1 MKLIVK
7 VCAIF
12 IFVQGISKSQSL
24 DLNAIKLAQKFSK
37 SQSPINSVAKR
48 EKNQDYFIADRILDS
63 DLYIVGPGDLL
74 HINIIASSETFDHS
88 IAISPSG
95 KLLIPSVGIVNCEQ
109 LTLSQLIEEITKQI
123 KSWNASVK
131 VNVELKQIREFRVL
145 VIGQFS
151 NAGYFIVTPMTRFS
165 DLFNQIISDYNQRYK
180 DSMREEQNKDFYET
194 SGMRSRIAV
203 DDFYDRKLGLDK
215 EPYHDIDHLSKRNIE
230 LIRNNDTIIIDIEKF
245 KVTGDYNYN
254 PYIHQDDI
262 IRIPYKSQFFTI
274 QGGVQKPGRYEYNSS
289 DNIADALAIAG
300 GNRPNAKLDSIRV
313 TRSNKINNSESFF
326 LTYERSKN
334 TKMLSED
341 HIMIPFFYKKEPH
354 HIVEIIGE
362 ISHPGSYPI
371 EFGETSINEII
382 VAAGGFLPTA
392 DTSRIFINNSEIANI
407 PDRELERIL
416 LKAEPYRSIE
426 EQAYVKARLRTE
438 KGALET
444 SLSKIK
450 HKDHLVS
457 NKDIIYIPRHFP
469 YVEVIGAV
477 LSPGR
482 YPFKDEK
489 KSNSYITD
497 AGGVAKNASKK
508 RFLIKGSTGQRLKL
522 NRKNKLEPGDIIFI
536 PDKVDYNEWIAA
548 KELVGAL
555 YQSGL
560 LIYYIQTIIRNLNN

>member
-7 VCAIF
+7 ICAIF
-12 IFVQGISKSQSL
+12 IFAQGISKSQSL
-24 DLNAIKLAQKFSK
+24 DLNALKLAQKFSK

-48 EKNQDYFIADRILDS
+48 EKNQDYFIADKILDS

-74 HINIIASSETFDHS
+74 HINIIASNETFDHS

-95 KLLIPSVGIVNCEQ
+95 KLLIPSVGIVNCEE
-109 LTLSQLIEEITKQI
+109 LTLSQLIEDITKQI
-123 KSWNASVK
+123 KSWNSSVK
-131 VNVELKQIREFRVL
+131 VNVELEQIREFRVL
-145 VIGQFS
+145 VVGQFS

-203 DDFYDRKLGLDK
+203 DDFYNRKLGLDK
-215 EPYHDIDHLSKRNIE
+215 ETYHDIDHLSKRNIE
-230 LIRNNDTIIIDIEKF
+230 LIRNNDTTIIDIEKF

-274 QGGVQKPGRYEYNSS
+274 QGGVQKPGRYEYNAS
-289 DNIADALAIAG
+289 DNLADALAIAG

-326 LTYERSKN
+326 LTYEKSKS

-341 HIMIPFFYKKEPH
+341 HIMIPLFYKKEPH

-371 EFGETSINEII
+371 EFGKTSINEII
-382 VAAGGFLPTA
+382 MVAGGFLPTA

-444 SLSKIK
+444 SLNNIK

-482 YPFKDEK
+482 YPFKAEK
-489 KSNSYITD
+489 KSNSYITA

-508 RFLIKGSTGQRLKL
+508 RFLIKGTTGQRLKL

>member
-1 MKLIVK
+1 
-7 VCAIF
+7 
-12 IFVQGISKSQSL
+12 
-24 DLNAIKLAQKFSK
+24 
-37 SQSPINSVAKR
+37 
-48 EKNQDYFIADRILDS
+48 
-63 DLYIVGPGDLL
+63 
-74 HINIIASSETFDHS
+74 
-88 IAISPSG
+88 
-95 KLLIPSVGIVNCEQ
+95 
-109 LTLSQLIEEITKQI
+109 
-123 KSWNASVK
+123 
-131 VNVELKQIREFRVL
+131 
-145 VIGQFS
+145 
-151 NAGYFIVTPMTRFS
+151 
-165 DLFNQIISDYNQRYK
+165 
-180 DSMREEQNKDFYET
+180 
-194 SGMRSRIAV
+194 
-203 DDFYDRKLGLDK
+203 
-215 EPYHDIDHLSKRNIE
+215 
-230 LIRNNDTIIIDIEKF
+230 
-245 KVTGDYNYN
+245 
-254 PYIHQDDI
+254 
-262 IRIPYKSQFFTI
+262 
-274 QGGVQKPGRYEYNSS
+274 
-289 DNIADALAIAG
+289 
-300 GNRPNAKLDSIRV
+300 
-313 TRSNKINNSESFF
+313 
-326 LTYERSKN
+326 
-334 TKMLSED
+334 MLSED

-371 EFGETSINEII
+371 EFGKTSINEII
-382 VAAGGFLPTA
+382 MAAGGFLPTA

-444 SLSKIK
+444 SLNNIK

-482 YPFKDEK
+482 YPFKAEK
-489 KSNSYITD
+489 KSNSYITA

-508 RFLIKGSTGQRLKL
+508 RFLIKGTTGQRLKL